1 MTDVTQEIKKTVAK
15 KSAKNPTKSDETL
28 LKDAKQ
34 RIMSL
39 QVYNFSLNFLITTA
53 YIFLNC
59 RRKLKRVI
67 RME

>member
-1 MTDVTQEIKKTVAK
+1 MTDVTPKIKKTVAK

-53 YIFLNC
+53 YIFS
-59 RRKLKRVI
+59 
-67 RME
+67 

>member
-15 KSAKNPTKSDETL
+15 KSAKNPAKSDETL

-53 YIFLNC
+53 YIFS
-59 RRKLKRVI
+59 
-67 RME
+67 